1 MKLNEKFALLQED
14 MNERYAE
21 RTIEI
26 DLGIKSL
33 VTAQHYLTIGPVGT
47 AKSAL
52 AHDLALAFD
61 VPYMRKLLGKDTPP
75 EEMFGPY
82 DLNAVK
88 EGRFRRISSPRT
100 AQQAVIQFWD
110 EIFKSSSAI
119 RNKQLTIL
127 NERYYDH
134 GEEFFKVPLISVFAA
149 SNELPDDSE
158 ESGAFFDRFLIRR
171 FVSYI
176 KDPSEFVK
184 MLRSPFIEQP
194 PVMTHTDLL
203 EANAEVRSVTITN
216 EVIENIL
223 NLRATLDLEGVIVS
237 DRRWKQSQDLVRA
250 NAWQEGRDQVDTS
263 DLIVLQHSLWEDPS
277 HVKPVLRAIL
287 AMASP
292 ISHEVVDLRDQ
303 IDEIEAQLR
312 EEVKLANTEGTE
324 SARNKLREQGIEWF
338 TKLEGIVRKLAELEE
353 KAKKDNRASAVV
365 GEAMQRAEQVTML
378 VGADA
383 MKLTTYNTAR
393 DKMKERVFGS

>member
-1 MKLNEKFALLQED
+1 MDLNTKFVLLQEGL
-14 MNERYAE
+14 NERYAE

-26 DLGIKSL
+26 DLGVKAL
-33 VTAQHYLTIGPVGT
+33 LTAQHYLTIGAPGT
-47 AKSAL
+47 AKSML

-82 DLNAVK
+82 DLNAIK

-176 KDPSEFVK
+176 KDPGEFVK
-184 MLRSPFIEQP
+184 MLRSPAVEQI

-203 EANAEVRSVTITN
+203 EAHAEVQMVSIPN
-216 EVIENIL
+216 SVIELIL
-223 NLRATLDLEGVIVS
+223 SLRANLDLEGIIVS
-237 DRRWKQSQDLVRA
+237 DRRWKQSQDLLRA
-250 NAWQEGRDQVDTS
+250 NAWQEGRDEVETT
-263 DLIVLQHSLWEDPS
+263 DLIALQHSLWEDPT

-292 ISHEVVDLRDQ
+292 VSHKVVDLTDQ

-312 EEVKLANTEGTE
+312 EEVKLANVEGTE
-324 SARNKLREQGIEWF
+324 TARNKLRELGIEWF
-338 TKLEGIVRKLAELEE
+338 TKLEGIVRQLAELEE
-353 KAKKDNRASAVV
+353 KSASDKRAASVV

-383 MKLTTYNTAR
+383 MKLKTYNAAR